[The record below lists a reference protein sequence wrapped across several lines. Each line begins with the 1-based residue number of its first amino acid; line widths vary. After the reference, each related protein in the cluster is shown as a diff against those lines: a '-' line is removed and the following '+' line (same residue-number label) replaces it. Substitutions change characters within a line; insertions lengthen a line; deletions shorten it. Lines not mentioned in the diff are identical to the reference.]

1 MTSNSKKS
9 VTKKHDTDRPILV
22 AVDFSEQSR
31 ETLYWACEFAS
42 CKSANLILLH
52 VIHDSASKPGFYL
65 GDPDDPMQ
73 SMETV
78 AENMLKDFLADAIRE
93 RPDLDVLKSA
103 GIQLAEGLPAGR
115 IVEVADLMDA
125 LLIVV
130 GSRGLTGLP
139 HVLLGSVAERVV
151 ELATRAVAVIK
162 PAKPEPESNDEE

>member
-1 MTSNSKKS
+1 MNTI
-9 VTKKHDTDRPILV
+9 TKKPDSDRPIMV

-42 CKSANLILLH
+42 CKSTGLILLH
-52 VIHDSASKPGFYL
+52 VIHDSPSKPGFYL
-65 GDPDDPMQ
+65 GDPEDPMQ

-78 AENMLKDFLADAIRE
+78 AENMLKDFLAEAIRA
-93 RPDLDVLKSA
+93 RPDLDALKTA

-115 IVEVADLMDA
+115 IVEMADLMDA

-139 HVLLGSVAERVV
+139 HILLGSVAERVV

-162 PAKPEPESNDEE
+162 PAKPEPENSDEE